1 MTERFDAVVMGMGPA
16 GEVAASRLLSQG
28 LRVAV
33 IERELIGGGVRA
45 LGVHPEQDIACSD
58 HPRLAPGHDAQPASR
73 NPNRTGRRSPHTATS

>member
-33 IERELIGGGVRA
+33 IGSV
-45 LGVHPEQDIACSD
+45 S
-58 HPRLAPGHDAQPASR
+58 
-73 NPNRTGRRSPHTATS
+73 